1 MVDYYKVLD
10 VSRSATEAEIK
21 KAYKKLALRWHPDKN
36 PDNPDESNKRF
47 KEISEAYEVL
57 SDAYK
62 RRTYDNMRKAGG
74 SAGGSA
80 NGGTGNGYGARRD
93 SKYSSSGYFT
103 NRDYSSSRSNGNYDP
118 YHHYHQRYDPPN
130 GRDHYTGS
138 GGSRTFSF
146 RGFFET
152 TPFFRFFEKKRRIYD
167 QYGKEGLLNNGGA
180 SDRYHQS
187 TRHRRHNGNGVG
199 VGMDDFEFFGFPFT
213 FRDPEVVFREFF
225 GGSPF
230 DELFRVSQPVHH
242 NGRRAANGASNGHH
256 HHHHHHQ
263 RHSHPQNI
271 ISSPFMTPFMSINL
285 MDDFFNG
292 GDPMGHR
299 SSGAV
304 SSISEFSM
312 GGGGPVKR
320 TSTSTTF
327 VNGKKLMTKRVFENG
342 TETIMSYEN
351 DILKSKTVNG
361 VAQAIPYN
369 H

>member
-10 VSRSATEAEIK
+10 VSRTASEAEIK

-36 PDNPDESNKRF
+36 PNNQEESNRRF

-62 RRTYDNMRKAGG
+62 RHIYDNRGTRKSATGSGG
-74 SAGGSA
+74 SYTA
-80 NGGTGNGYGARRD
+80 
-93 SKYSSSGYFT
+93 FT
-103 NRDYSSSRSNGNYDP
+103 NRDYSRNGGYDH
-118 YHHYHQRYDPPN
+118 YHHHRY
-130 GRDHYTGS
+130 GS
-138 GGSRTFSF
+138 GGSRYGSTGGRENSSSSRTFSF

-167 QYGKEGLLNNGGA
+167 QYGKDGLINNG
-180 SDRYHQS
+180 SDRYHPS
-187 TRHRRHNGNGVG
+187 SRHHRRHDNG
-199 VGMDDFEFFGFPFT
+199 GMDDFEFFGFPFQ
-213 FRDPEVVFREFF
+213 FRDPEDVFREFF

-230 DELFRVSQPVHH
+230 DELLRFSQPVHH
-242 NGRRAANGASNGHH
+242 NGRARTNGASNGHH
-256 HHHHHHQ
+256 HHA
-263 RHSHPQNI
+263 RHSHPHNV

-285 MDDFFNG
+285 MDDFFNN
-292 GDPMGHR
+292 GHMAQR
-299 SSGAV
+299 SGI

-327 VNGKKLMTKRVFENG
+327 INGKKLMTKKVIENG

-351 DILKSKTVNG
+351 DVLKSKTVNG